1 MTLNRLLHSQS
12 DIQISNLPLLETD
25 RDESAKQ
32 KMQRTMVASNATHS
46 GRKQYKAQWAQAMQR
61 TVGAS
66 NATHSRT
73 GLERLGDKNTLAV
86 RKKNK
91 AFIRYSH
98 VTVKWDRF
106 LHKNNNTLM

>member
-1 MTLNRLLHSQS
+1 
-12 DIQISNLPLLETD
+12 
-25 RDESAKQ
+25 
-32 KMQRTMVASNATHS
+32 
-46 GRKQYKAQWAQAMQR
+46 MQR

-98 VTVKWDRF
+98 VPVKWDNVAEIVTYSNGLCAFEEIGF
-106 LHKNNNTLM
+106 LLCMNSHLITNYLSDTRGT

>member
-46 GRKQYKAQWAQAMQR
+46 GRKKYKAQWAQAMQR

-86 RKKNK
+86 RKKIK
-91 AFIRYSH
+91 PLSG
-98 VTVKWDRF
+98 TV
-106 LHKNNNTLM
+106 M